1 MLSSNRKTY
10 PAPFVIPPVHW
21 QRSQRGGKEKINAVK
36 CGDRKM
42 SFWQMQG
49 FVYAQIEFWWISPQ
63 ARPPFLIYR
72 PAYKN
77 VKQWCYRKQIQM
89 SLAQKSPNELVVLC
103 LWEIFSFKDRQP
115 FEAFLKAYTAIF
127 RKMLHKTFI
136 LIWAVMGYL
145 HGKINAKEF
154 ALVQTEVWAYCQVF
168 DAFNGVSFIP
178 AGGSWGLTHL
188 FVRIKHMLYS
198 IT

>member
-72 PAYKN
+72 PSYKN

-89 SLAQKSPNELVVLC
+89 SLAQKVPQWTSGSLFVGN
-103 LWEIFSFKDRQP
+103 IFFQRQS
-115 FEAFLKAYTAIF
+115 FEAFLKANMAIF
-127 RKMLHKTFI
+127 RKILHKTCI
-136 LIWAVMGYL
+136 LIWPVMGYL
-145 HGKINAKEF
+145 HGEINANSF
-154 ALVQTEVWAYCQVF
+154 ALCSNRSLSILPSVWC
-168 DAFNGVSFIP
+168 
-178 AGGSWGLTHL
+178 L
-188 FVRIKHMLYS
+188 
-198 IT
+198 